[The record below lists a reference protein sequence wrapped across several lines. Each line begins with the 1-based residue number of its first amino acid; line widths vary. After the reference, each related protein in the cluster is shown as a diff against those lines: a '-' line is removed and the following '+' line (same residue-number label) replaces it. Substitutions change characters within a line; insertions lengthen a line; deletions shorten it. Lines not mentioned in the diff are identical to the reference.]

1 MPNLAGP
8 KNDHGA
14 RTVGL
19 FRFKLGIEET
29 HGASAVGVPIP
40 PPHASPDVTTVF
52 RVKGTVKCRPFHPRA
67 AAARRGSI
75 YTLVMGLAMLVTVVG
90 AGLLAAARMTAR
102 AATNTND
109 WDEAGVLAYSAVQ
122 HAIASVNAAGAVSPT
137 AWRSNYTSGKYAFS
151 ASLGRG
157 TMSWVLTDEVDGN
170 LSADYARPIRLY
182 GVGSVGR
189 AKRCYSILLY
199 PAGAPLD
206 VLRTAYHAGT
216 GVRVQASTTS
226 TVLNGPAST
235 NGRLRVSGGGTCN
248 GNVEAGSISGTVNG
262 IVTAPAAAKPIPSAS
277 IFNTYLASATTIP
290 TSAATGGQ
298 FSPGLVSGGPGG
310 YVPSAW
316 GISPDANGLY
326 YLQLPNNGTVYINAG
341 RYNCT
346 LLIDAGNS
354 SQTLIIRNEVL
365 WQPWRSDY
373 PALIVRGVNTVH
385 FQGSLSPLN
394 ENPGAS
400 PTVGMNL
407 NPPGSP
413 YNGATNSTLSD
424 AYPSELDGLYHVM
437 GATSVYL
444 DSNTYIH
451 GTLVTDGTIYTTGA
465 SAVSN
470 DPALTANP
478 PKCYTKGD
486 QVAPVPGTWNWDAPP

>member
-1 MPNLAGP
+1 
-8 KNDHGA
+8 
-14 RTVGL
+14 
-19 FRFKLGIEET
+19 
-29 HGASAVGVPIP
+29 
-40 PPHASPDVTTVF
+40 
-52 RVKGTVKCRPFHPRA
+52 
-67 AAARRGSI
+67 
-75 YTLVMGLAMLVTVVG
+75 MGLAMLVTVVG
-90 AGLLAAARMTAR
+90 AGILAAARMTAR

-137 AWRSNYTSGKYAFS
+137 AWRSHYTSGKYAFL
-151 ASLGRG
+151 ARLGRG

-170 LSADYARPIRLY
+170 LAADYARPIRLY

-216 GVRVQASTTS
+216 AVHVQASS
-226 TVLNGPAST
+226 SSVIVNGPAST
-235 NGRLRVSGGGTCN
+235 NGKLKVAATGALN
-248 GNVEAGSISGTVNG
+248 GNVEAASASGTING
-262 IVTAPAAAKPIPSAS
+262 TITAPAPAKTIPSTS
-277 IFNTYLASATTIP
+277 IFNTYLANATTIP
-290 TSAATGGQ
+290 TSAAADGQ
-298 FSPGLVSGGPGG
+298 FSPGLLTGGPGG

-316 GISPDANGLY
+316 GILPDPNGLY
-326 YLQLPNNGTVYINAG
+326 YLQLPDNGTVYINAG

-346 LLIDAGNS
+346 LLIDAAAGNS
-354 SQTLIIRNEVL
+354 NQILIIRNEIL
-365 WQPWRSDY
+365 FQPWRSDY
-373 PALIVRGVNTVH
+373 PALIVRGVKTVR

-394 ENPGAS
+394 ESPSAS

-424 AYPSELDGLYHVM
+424 SYPSELDGLYHVM

-444 DSNTYIH
+444 EANTYIH

-465 SAVSN
+465 SAISH
-470 DPALTANP
+470 DPALQASP

-486 QVAPVPGTWNWDAPP
+486 QVAPVLGTWNWDTPP